1 MYIKDVYMGLAIELI
16 LDPLFLFQKL
26 CTQFVLI
33 VGVRR
38 SNTLIRLRRFV
49 SGKKIETIYFN
60 RSKEDK
66 S

>member
-1 MYIKDVYMGLAIELI
+1 MGLAIELI

-49 SGKKIETIYFN
+49 SGKKYFN